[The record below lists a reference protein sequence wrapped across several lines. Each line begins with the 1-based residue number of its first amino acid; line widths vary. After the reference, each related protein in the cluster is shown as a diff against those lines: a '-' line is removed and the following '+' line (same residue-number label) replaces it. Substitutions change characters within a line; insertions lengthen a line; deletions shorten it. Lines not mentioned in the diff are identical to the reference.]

1 MTETSSNIV
10 RYRLDS
16 LLAEFDPKNQLSRYF
31 DLLTKENTRINLV
44 SRETSKT
51 WTARSESEPLSGPLP
66 TLAADS
72 LFPLTLIDRDSFP
85 QYLDI
90 GSGGGFPSI
99 PIILSGRTGE
109 TTMVERTQKK
119 AAALTR
125 MTSALGCN
133 VSVHPETLEEIKF
146 SGQKFDLITMRLV
159 RLDRRLLKRILSL
172 LADDGCFIYYAR
184 PEFAVDSSTR
194 ATKTVEYA
202 PETSDKLH
210 TCTVVTKKL

>member
-1 MTETSSNIV
+1 MTETSTNV
-10 RYRLDS
+10 QRYQLGS
-16 LLAEFDPKNQLSRYF
+16 LLAEFDAQNRLPQYF
-31 DLLTKENTRINLV
+31 DILTEENTRINLV

-51 WTARSESEPLSGPLP
+51 WTARTESGPLSGPLP

-72 LFPLTLIDRDSFP
+72 LFPLTLIDRESFP

-99 PIILSGRTGE
+99 PIILSGRVGAA
-109 TTMVERTQKK
+109 TMVERTHKK

-125 MTSALGCN
+125 ITSALGCA
-133 VSVHPETLEEIKF
+133 VTVHPETLEEIKF
-146 SGQKFDLITMRLV
+146 SGQKFDLISMRLV
-159 RLDRRLLKRILSL
+159 HLDRRLLKRILAL

-184 PEFAVDSSTR
+184 PEFEVNSSTV
-194 ATKTVEYA
+194 AAKTVVYA
-202 PETSDKLH
+202 PEGSDKLH